1 MHQPLPSQS
10 TSSKQHAAA
19 IIQAASTATFWQG
32 LPGEGS
38 SLQGMALPGAVCFS
52 RTSITVSAASLCAF
66 LEAYTRAAALDATQ
80 MRRRR

>member
-1 MHQPLPSQS
+1 MRYASAIAKQS

-19 IIQAASTATFWQG
+19 IIQAASTATFWQD

-66 LEAYTRAAALDATQ
+66 LEAYTRPLHW
-80 MRRRR
+80 MPLE